1 MDNVSGALG
10 RIGLASGA
18 FRASTSLFRHLDA
31 GDSLSATFTRPVRLA
46 MVVQLAPA
54 GSNPVEVGL
63 GD

>member
-1 MDNVSGALG
+1 MTMLYVAGWHWSPLDYLH
-10 RIGLASGA
+10 LAA
-18 FRASTSLFRHLDA
+18 
-31 GDSLSATFTRPVRLA
+31 SLSATFTRPVRLA